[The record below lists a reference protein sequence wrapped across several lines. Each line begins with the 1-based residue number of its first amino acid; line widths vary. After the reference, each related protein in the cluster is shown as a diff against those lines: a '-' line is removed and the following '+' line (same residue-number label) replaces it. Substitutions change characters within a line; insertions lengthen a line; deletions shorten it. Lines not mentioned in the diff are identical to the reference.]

1 MRKVFKFLV
10 AIIVIAIV
18 FLIGCLVWNNYLQP
32 VEVPDLLSDSVE
44 FGSVVNKEEG
54 EKNYEAYIQ
63 KLDADELIALDV
75 NSYIDNQLAEFKKE
89 NETTDR
95 VAPKDKAVYK
105 NVIDTYKA
113 NDNIA
118 SVKITSIIK
127 KVQEEKYNTTIKT
140 FNYDVKE
147 GKSISLDDIF
157 KSGYERVLSSVYTE
171 NYVFKQKV
179 IQFFSSTN
187 TNNCTYNSLKE
198 YASSKVL
205 TASNYDISQEEYEL
219 LFSNVVDKN
228 KKMVAITLD
237 DGPHATNTQKIL
249 DILDAH
255 NAKATF
261 FMLGQNVV
269 NNEEVVKDVYK
280 RGNEIGIHTWD
291 HKQLT
296 KLSQDEI
303 VSQVE
308 RTSDAIYKIIGKRP
322 KLVRPPYGSKPVS
335 VRPPYGAIN
344 DTVKNSINYPL
355 ILWNI
360 DSLDWKSR
368 DEKQI
373 VPLVMNSVQDG
384 DIILLHDIHST
395 TVPAVEKIVS
405 QLEEQGYQMVTVSQL
420 LEAKG
425 YDTSKTKVFYSGR
438 Q

>member
-63 KLDADELIALDV
+63 KLDADEHIALDV

-127 KVQEEKYNTTIKT
+127 KVQEENYNTTIKT

-157 KSGYERVLSSVYTE
+157 KSGYEQVLSSVYTE

-322 KLVRPPYGSKPVS
+322 KLVRPPYG
-335 VRPPYGAIN
+335 AIN

>member
-322 KLVRPPYGSKPVS
+322 KLVRPPYG
-335 VRPPYGAIN
+335 AIN
-344 DTVKNSINYPL
+344 DTVKNSINYSL

>member
-89 NETTDR
+89 NETIDR
-95 VAPKDKAVYK
+95 VAPKDRAVYK

-127 KVQEEKYNTTIKT
+127 KVQEENYNTTIKT

-147 GKSISLDDIF
+147 GKNISLDDIF
-157 KSGYERVLSSVYTE
+157 KSGYEQVLGNVYTE
-171 NYVFKQKV
+171 NYVFKPKV

-205 TASNYDISQEEYEL
+205 TASNYDVSQEEYEL

-269 NNEEVVKDVYK
+269 NNEEVVKNVYK

-322 KLVRPPYGSKPVS
+322 KLVRPPYG
-335 VRPPYGAIN
+335 AIN
-344 DTVKNSINYPL
+344 DTVKNSINYSL

-425 YDTSKTKVFYSGR
+425 YDMSKTKVFYSGR

>member
-118 SVKITSIIK
+118 SVKITSTIK

-269 NNEEVVKDVYK
+269 KNEEVVKDVYK

-322 KLVRPPYGSKPVS
+322 KLVRPPYG
-335 VRPPYGAIN
+335 AIN

-384 DIILLHDIHST
+384 DMILLHDIHST

>member
-54 EKNYEAYIQ
+54 KKNYEAYIQ

-89 NETTDR
+89 NETIDR
-95 VAPKDKAVYK
+95 VAPKDRAVYK

-127 KVQEEKYNTTIKT
+127 KVQEENYNTTIKT

-157 KSGYERVLSSVYTE
+157 KSGYEQVLGNVYTE
-171 NYVFKQKV
+171 NYVFKQKA

-205 TASNYDISQEEYEL
+205 TASNYDVSQEEYEL

-255 NAKATF
+255 NAKAIF

-322 KLVRPPYGSKPVS
+322 KLVRPPYG
-335 VRPPYGAIN
+335 AIN
-344 DTVKNSINYPL
+344 DTVKNSINYSL

-405 QLEEQGYQMVTVSQL
+405 QLAEQGYQMVTVSQL

-425 YDTSKTKVFYSGR
+425 YDMSKTKVFYSGR

>member
-95 VAPKDKAVYK
+95 VAPKDKAVFK

-127 KVQEEKYNTTIKT
+127 KVQEGNYNTTIKT

-157 KSGYERVLSSVYTE
+157 KSGYEQVLSNVYTE
-171 NYVFKQKV
+171 NYVFKQKA

-205 TASNYDISQEEYEL
+205 TASNYDVSQEEYEL

-322 KLVRPPYGSKPVS
+322 KI

>member
-1 MRKVFKFLV
+1 
-10 AIIVIAIV
+10 
-18 FLIGCLVWNNYLQP
+18 
-32 VEVPDLLSDSVE
+32 
-44 FGSVVNKEEG
+44 
-54 EKNYEAYIQ
+54 
-63 KLDADELIALDV
+63 
-75 NSYIDNQLAEFKKE
+75 
-89 NETTDR
+89 
-95 VAPKDKAVYK
+95 
-105 NVIDTYKA
+105 
-113 NDNIA
+113 
-118 SVKITSIIK
+118 
-127 KVQEEKYNTTIKT
+127 
-140 FNYDVKE
+140 
-147 GKSISLDDIF
+147 
-157 KSGYERVLSSVYTE
+157 
-171 NYVFKQKV
+171 
-179 IQFFSSTN
+179 
-187 TNNCTYNSLKE
+187 
-198 YASSKVL
+198 
-205 TASNYDISQEEYEL
+205 
-219 LFSNVVDKN
+219 
-228 KKMVAITLD
+228 MVAITLD

-269 NNEEVVKDVYK
+269 NNEEVVKNVYK

-322 KLVRPPYGSKPVS
+322 KLVRPPYG
-335 VRPPYGAIN
+335 AIN
-344 DTVKNSINYPL
+344 DTVKNSINYSL

-425 YDTSKTKVFYSGR
+425 YDMSKTKVFYSGR

>member
-95 VAPKDKAVYK
+95 VAPKDKAVFK

-127 KVQEEKYNTTIKT
+127 KVQEENYNTTIKT

-157 KSGYERVLSSVYTE
+157 KSGYEQVLGNVYTE
-171 NYVFKQKV
+171 NYVFKQKA

-205 TASNYDISQEEYEL
+205 TASNYDVTQEEYEL

-322 KLVRPPYGSKPVS
+322 KLVRPPYG
-335 VRPPYGAIN
+335 AIN

>member
-44 FGSVVNKEEG
+44 FGSVVNKEES

-95 VAPKDKAVYK
+95 VAPKDKAVFK

-127 KVQEEKYNTTIKT
+127 KIQEENYNTTIKT

-157 KSGYERVLSSVYTE
+157 KSGYEQVLGNVYTE
-171 NYVFKQKV
+171 NYVFKQKA

-205 TASNYDISQEEYEL
+205 TASNYDVSQEEYEL

-322 KLVRPPYGSKPVS
+322 KLVRPPYG
-335 VRPPYGAIN
+335 AIN

>member
-63 KLDADELIALDV
+63 KLDADEHIALDV

-127 KVQEEKYNTTIKT
+127 KVQEENYNTTIKT

-157 KSGYERVLSSVYTE
+157 KSGYEQVLSSVYTE

-237 DGPHATNTQKIL
+237 DGPHATNIQKIL

-322 KLVRPPYGSKPVS
+322 KL

>member
-89 NETTDR
+89 NETIDR
-95 VAPKDKAVYK
+95 VAPKDRAVYK

-127 KVQEEKYNTTIKT
+127 KVQEENYNTTIKT

-147 GKSISLDDIF
+147 GKNISLDDIF
-157 KSGYERVLSSVYTE
+157 KSGYEQVLGNVYTE
-171 NYVFKQKV
+171 NYVFKPKA

-205 TASNYDISQEEYEL
+205 TASNYDVSQEEYEL

-237 DGPHATNTQKIL
+237 DGPHATNTQKML

-322 KLVRPPYGSKPVS
+322 KLVRPPYG
-335 VRPPYGAIN
+335 AIN
-344 DTVKNSINYPL
+344 DTVKNSINYSL

-425 YDTSKTKVFYSGR
+425 YDMSKTKVFYSGR

>member
-32 VEVPDLLSDSVE
+32 VEVPDLLYDSDE

-322 KLVRPPYGSKPVS
+322 KLVRPPYG
-335 VRPPYGAIN
+335 AIN

>member
-1 MRKVFKFLV
+1 M
-10 AIIVIAIV
+10 
-18 FLIGCLVWNNYLQP
+18 
-32 VEVPDLLSDSVE
+32 SDSVE

-322 KLVRPPYGSKPVS
+322 KLVRPPYG
-335 VRPPYGAIN
+335 AIN

>member
-89 NETTDR
+89 NETIDR
-95 VAPKDKAVYK
+95 VAPKDRAVYK

-127 KVQEEKYNTTIKT
+127 KVQEENYNTTIKT

-147 GKSISLDDIF
+147 GKNISLDDIF
-157 KSGYERVLSSVYTE
+157 KSGYEQVLGNVYTE
-171 NYVFKQKV
+171 NYVFKLKA

-205 TASNYDISQEEYEL
+205 TASNYDVSQEEYEL

-269 NNEEVVKDVYK
+269 NNEEVVKNVYK

-322 KLVRPPYGSKPVS
+322 KLVRPPYG
-335 VRPPYGAIN
+335 AIN
-344 DTVKNSINYPL
+344 DTVKNSINYSL

-425 YDTSKTKVFYSGR
+425 YDMSKTKVFYSGR

>member
-322 KLVRPPYGSKPVS
+322 KLVRPPYG
-335 VRPPYGAIN
+335 AIN